1 MKNEKEIEEL
11 KNLREKIVDGDEL
24 TQEELD
30 NIIAGYPGDQ
40 NIPKEKNE
48 EEIEQIDERL
58 AEEHRSMGK

>member
-30 NIIAGYPGDQ
+30 GIIAGYPGNQ

-48 EEIEQIDERL
+48 EEIEKIDERL